1 VTYHASLPAALSK
14 KRGLTIDRA
23 TNDSTPK
30 GAAMNDGTLQPST
43 AGPPPVPVGLTTK
56 LGVAVTAALGL
67 VAGLTAVL
75 NGDTST
81 ETATALGGAIA
92 TLVTVLAGRYAQAA
106 VGVATTA
113 PAPMLSTPL
122 ATDFDDEVEGD
133 ALPPHAEHLV
143 AMDPAEL
150 PTDQGNGLRMAPMA
164 VPDYQEGTS

>member
-1 VTYHASLPAALSK
+1 
-14 KRGLTIDRA
+14 
-23 TNDSTPK
+23 
-30 GAAMNDGTLQPST
+30 MNDGTLQPST

-81 ETATALGGAIA
+81 ETTTALGGAIA

-106 VGVATTA
+106 VGVATTP

-143 AMDPAEL
+143 ARDPAEL
-150 PTDQGNGLRMAPMA
+150 PPDQGNGLRVAPAA